1 MNILAVASSMAVLCV
16 YQPSS
21 FALASLPPR
30 RLPLFPVCLFIF
42 IFILRHTGQLTSVCI
57 TGIIREPLK
66 GQESLCPI
74 GDSLDSPELTAL
86 SAWLASPTTTIK
98 NFVHAK
104 HVPSSSFY
112 PHTRVVCLPGFTASV
127 KDELD
132 ALLKVAGQEALDRV
146 KFKDDETNRRIVSSW
161 PAKFDNTYPLSLGF
175 SVDEG
180 GMEEVVRQ
188 FQKDVAAGLA

>member
-1 MNILAVASSMAVLCV
+1 MAVLCV

-30 RLPLFPVCLFIF
+30 PLPSFPVCLYRRST
-42 IFILRHTGQLTSVCI
+42 LRHIGQLTYVCN